1 MKNPTKNEAGSTP
14 SDNELNELIAEIIEQ
29 LRTQN
34 RIHAIAV
41 EALLDK
47 KIEQDKV
54 NQT

>member
-1 MKNPTKNEAGSTP
+1 MPKHKNWKQTLS
-14 SDNELNELIAEIIEQ
+14 EIVEQ

-47 KIEQDKV
+47 KIEKQKEEKDHD
-54 NQT
+54 NSNRIT